1 MKRLDILKAKQLS
14 VLHLLDIIPSAIYH
28 SDYRFGDHSCPGLG
42 EQVPPEASQTY
53 PCGQQF
59 SWIFDV
65 FLWIFPDQ
73 NIFYISYV
81 FYTIP
86 NTQSTFDLIR
96 AADCVSTQRAASEST
111 LIQLNIMR
119 RKGAD
124 LTLLKY
130 SSSWKYWFNQISPKY
145 EYLQELTQ
153 IGQCLPKNICK
164 VYLHSLDSRS
174 ESRRRSKEG
183 RSRTSCCW
191 DTTLK

>member
-1 MKRLDILKAKQLS
+1 MWFGWWGTSPTRGIADISMRA
-14 VLHLLDIIPSAIYH
+14 AI
-28 SDYRFGDHSCPGLG
+28 FLNIWG
-42 EQVPPEASQTY
+42 
-53 PCGQQF
+53 
-59 SWIFDV
+59 

-153 IGQCLPKNICK
+153 IGQCLPKYICTHWTAGLRVVAGVK
-164 VYLHSLDSRS
+164 RVGAGLPVVEIQL
-174 ESRRRSKEG
+174 
-183 RSRTSCCW
+183 
-191 DTTLK
+191 